1 MIWFFLHI
9 SIFLFYYKYSFQIYH
24 LMHFIC
30 VVATKNT
37 YVGFTTKLWGSYSS
51 TTTVIKGYQI
61 LFNQGNAY
69 NGTVFTC
76 PSPGL
81 YLFHVSVLCSSETNG
96 IWIYKN
102 SQQLTLA
109 YSGGDPQLNG
119 ASVSAA
125 MWLDIGDQVYLLPH
139 SSSLQ
144 LDSNSVFTGIKII

>member
-1 MIWFFLHI
+1 
-9 SIFLFYYKYSFQIYH
+9 
-24 LMHFIC
+24 MHFIC

-37 YVGFTTKLWGSYSS
+37 YVGFTTKLSGTYSS
-51 TTTVIKGYQI
+51 TTVIKGNQI

-81 YLFHVSVLCSSETNG
+81 YFFYVSVLSTSIANG
-96 IWIYKN
+96 VWIYKN

-109 YSGGDPQLNG
+109 YSGGDPKYNG

-125 MWLDIGDQVYLLPH
+125 MWLDVDDQVYLMPS
-139 SSSLQ
+139 SSSLY

>member
-1 MIWFFLHI
+1 MTILGNQ
-9 SIFLFYYKYSFQIYH
+9 FYSKYSFQINH

-37 YVGFTTKLWGSYSS
+37 YVGFTTRLSGIYSS
-51 TTTVIKGYQI
+51 TTTVIKGYKI

-69 NGTVFTC
+69 NGSVFTC

-81 YLFHVSVLCSSETNG
+81 YFFHVSVLSPSNRNG
-96 IWIYKN
+96 VWIYKN
-102 SQQLTLA
+102 SQQLTQA
-109 YSGGDPQLNG
+109 FFGDQQIND

-125 MWLDIGDQVYLLPH
+125 MWLDIGDQVYLLPY

-144 LDSNSVFTGIKII
+144 LDSISVFTGIKIN

>member
-9 SIFLFYYKYSFQIYH
+9 SIFLFYFKYSFQIYH

-37 YVGFTTKLWGSYSS
+37 YVGFTTKLSGSYSS
-51 TTTVIKGYQI
+51 TTNVIKGNEI

-69 NGTVFTC
+69 NGTVFKC

-81 YLFHVSVLCSSETNG
+81 YFFHVSVLSSSSSNG
-96 IWIYKN
+96 VYIYKN
-102 SQQLTLA
+102 SKQLTLA
-109 YSGGDPQLNG
+109 YSGGDPQNNG

-125 MWLDIGDQVYLLPH
+125 MWLDIGDQVYLLPY
-139 SSSLQ
+139 SSSLH
-144 LDSNSVFTGIKII
+144 LDGNSAFTGIKII